1 MRHAT
6 FAASSNLFAFLQIF
20 SISFV
25 YDSFQIHYVMK
36 QKIIVSHLRSFSRLK
51 LPRKIDPP
59 LSLVS
64 RQMKLT
70 TQTRNY
76 FLLRKC
82 DVIKCSTCKRLRCI
96 YSKGKLNYQDM
107 VLIQL
112 VKDENILTF
121 GSSLFSQGHKQV
133 TTILRKTSLSF
144 QIFPMETVYYSTRNT
159 TYPQKS
165 IQYLQER
172 YCKISKTAI
181 SD

>member
-1 MRHAT
+1 MVSKFLSTKMRHAT

-82 DVIKCSTCKRLRCI
+82 DVIKCSTCKRPRCI

-112 VKDENILTF
+112 
-121 GSSLFSQGHKQV
+121 FSPGHKQV